1 MRIQNYHCAQSVVN
15 IYYDSNSNTYDQPDE
30 SRQLRDAIQARR
42 SSRDS
47 RSFVKMIPF
56 IYTFLNV
63 FINPIYEANFLVRMQ
78 LLRTWD
84 WAWNRALETT
94 ASWFQS
100 SQQPRATWAHFGS
113 PGTSSTRELLCVC
126 VCVILNELKQR

>member
-78 LLRTWD
+78 LLRT
-84 WAWNRALETT
+84 
-94 ASWFQS
+94 
-100 SQQPRATWAHFGS
+100 
-113 PGTSSTRELLCVC
+113 
-126 VCVILNELKQR
+126 